1 MTAPQLHLDGL
12 ALARQTIDH
21 HLAALLP
28 PLPRSP
34 APHLREAMRYAV
46 FSPGRRIRPILAL
59 RVAEMLGASSPLTL
73 RAAAAVE
80 LLHCASLIVDDLPC
94 MDNDPTR
101 RNRPSVH
108 NAFGEATALLAAF
121 GLVSL
126 AARSAIDRNA
136 RPGDCARLLDFQL
149 HLLSTLD
156 CASLIGGQSLDL
168 ALSHEARNSNRA
180 RLAALKTVPLFE
192 LSVRAGAISADLSPD
207 EHTALLA
214 FGAEFGI
221 AYQMRDD
228 HHDGEVPTSLTAAN
242 RFARACASLAPFGPR
257 AQHLRDLVEYL
268 VS

>member
-1 MTAPQLHLDGL
+1 MPVQLDGL
-12 ALARQTIDH
+12 ALDRQIIDH

-28 PLPRSP
+28 PLPESP
-34 APHLREAMRYAV
+34 APRLREAMRYAV
-46 FSPGRRIRPILAL
+46 FSPGRRVRPILAL
-59 RVAEMLGASSPLTL
+59 RISHMLGAFSRLTL

-101 RNRPSVH
+101 RNRPSLHV
-108 NAFGEATALLAAF
+108 AFGEATAVLASF

-126 AARSAIDRNA
+126 AARSAIDGA
-136 RPGDCARLLDFQL
+136 AGPAEQARLLDFQL
-149 HLLSTLD
+149 DLLSTLD

-168 ALSHEARNSNRA
+168 ALSQEARNSNRA

-192 LSVRAGAISADLSPD
+192 LAVRAGAISAELSPSQ
-207 EHTALLA
+207 ERSLLA
-214 FGAEFGI
+214 FGTAFGI

-228 HHDGEVPTSLTAAN
+228 HHDGEVLTSRSAAS
-242 RFARACASLAPFGPR
+242 RFARALNHLAPFGPR
-257 AQHLRDLVEYL
+257 AQSLRDLIEYL

>member
-1 MTAPQLHLDGL
+1 MTAPPLQLDGL
-12 ALARQTIDH
+12 ALDRHLVDG

-59 RVAEMLGASSPLTL
+59 RVAQMLGAPTALTL

-94 MDNDPTR
+94 MDNDPLR
-101 RNRPSVH
+101 RNRPAVH
-108 NAFGEATALLAAF
+108 IAFGEATAILAAF

-136 RPGDCARLLDFQL
+136 RPTDCARLLDFQF

-168 ALSHEARNSNRA
+168 ALSHESRNANRA
-180 RLAALKTVPLFE
+180 RLATLKTVPLFE
-192 LSVRAGAISADLSPD
+192 LAIRAGAVSADLSPA
-207 EHTALLA
+207 EQTALLE

-228 HHDGEVPTSLTAAN
+228 HHDGEVPTSLTASH
-242 RFARACASLAPFGPR
+242 RFARASASLAPFGPR
-257 AQHLRDLVEYL
+257 SQPLHDLVEYL

>member
-12 ALARQTIDH
+12 ALDRRLVDT

-34 APHLREAMRYAV
+34 APQVREAMRYAV
-46 FSPGRRIRPILAL
+46 LGPGRRIRPLLAL
-59 RVAEMLGASSPLTL
+59 RVAQMLDAPPAPTL

-94 MDNDPTR
+94 MDNDPLR

-108 NAFGEATALLAAF
+108 IAFGEANAILAAF

-136 RPGDCARLLDFQL
+136 RPGDCARLLEFQL

-168 ALSHEARNSNRA
+168 ALSHEARNRNRA

-192 LSVRAGAISADLSPD
+192 LAVRAGAAFADLSPA
-207 EHTALLA
+207 EQTCLLD

-228 HHDGEVPTSLTAAN
+228 HLDGEVPTSLTAAN

-257 AQHLRDLVEYL
+257 AQPLRDLVEYL